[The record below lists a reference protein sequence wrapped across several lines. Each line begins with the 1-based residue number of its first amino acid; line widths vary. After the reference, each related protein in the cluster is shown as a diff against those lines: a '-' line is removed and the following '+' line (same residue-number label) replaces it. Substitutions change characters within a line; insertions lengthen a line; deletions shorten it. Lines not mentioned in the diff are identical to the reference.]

1 MNSERSIGT
10 GAHCSIGLK
19 SNTAVIRFGTNSCVR
34 KAENGNLPPRLARLD
49 KTNWA
54 TYTAIN
60 MKREPQDVM
69 IQSTDSARRP
79 RGRRFVL
86 LIALTFL
93 ALPSRAHA
101 SFLHGETLDSVA
113 GVIAWFA
120 FIIVPPVLIGV
131 FLLVHILP
139 EKVAEKRHHPQLGAI
154 KCLCL
159 LSLCFGG
166 LLWPIAWL
174 WAYTKPV
181 FHKMAYGTDV
191 DHSHEQTGGE
201 KSATTELEQ
210 LRARV
215 AELEAEIKGGKA

>member
-1 MNSERSIGT
+1 MSRANAASQLGNALLESSDKLRSR
-10 GAHCSIGLK
+10 
-19 SNTAVIRFGTNSCVR
+19 RF
-34 KAENGNLPPRLARLD
+34 PPRQLI
-49 KTNWA
+49 W
-54 TYTAIN
+54 
-60 MKREPQDVM
+60 
-69 IQSTDSARRP
+69 
-79 RGRRFVL
+79 
-86 LIALTFL
+86 LIALGLL
-93 ALPSRAHA
+93 ALPTTAHA
-101 SFLHGETLDSVA
+101 SFLHGETLDTVA

-120 FIIVPPVLIGV
+120 FIIVPPVLIGA

-174 WAYTKPV
+174 WAYSKPV

-191 DHSHEQTGGE
+191 DLSHEQTGGE
-201 KSATTELEQ
+201 KSAATELEQ

-215 AELEAEIKGGKA
+215 AELEAEMKGGKA

>member
-1 MNSERSIGT
+1 MKPKDSLIRSY
-10 GAHCSIGLK
+10 AK
-19 SNTAVIRFGTNSCVR
+19 S
-34 KAENGNLPPRLARLD
+34 
-49 KTNWA
+49 
-54 TYTAIN
+54 
-60 MKREPQDVM
+60 
-69 IQSTDSARRP
+69 RRP
-79 RGRRFVL
+79 CGRRFVL
-86 LIALTFL
+86 FIALTFL

-101 SFLHGETLDSVA
+101 SFLHGETLDTVA
-113 GVIAWFA
+113 GAIAWFA
-120 FIIVPPVLIGV
+120 FILVPPVLIGA

-181 FHKMAYGTDV
+181 LHKMAYGTDV
-191 DHSHEQTGGE
+191 DDSHGKPVGK

>member
-1 MNSERSIGT
+1 MKLQ
-10 GAHCSIGLK
+10 GLAMQP
-19 SNTAVIRFGTNSCVR
+19 S
-34 KAENGNLPPRLARLD
+34 
-49 KTNWA
+49 
-54 TYTAIN
+54 
-60 MKREPQDVM
+60 
-69 IQSTDSARRP
+69 DSPRRP
-79 RGRRFVL
+79 RGTRFVL
-86 LIALTFL
+86 FIALTFL

-101 SFLHGETLDSVA
+101 SFLHGETLDTVA
-113 GVIAWFA
+113 DVIAWFA

-139 EKVAEKRHHPQLGAI
+139 EKVAEKRRHPQLGAI

-174 WAYTKPV
+174 WAYSKPV
-181 FHKMAYGTDV
+181 LHKMAYGTDV
-191 DHSHEQTGGE
+191 DDSHEKPAGK
-201 KSATTELEQ
+201 KSAISELEQ

>member
-1 MNSERSIGT
+1 MKLQ
-10 GAHCSIGLK
+10 GL
-19 SNTAVIRFGTNSCVR
+19 A
-34 KAENGNLPPRLARLD
+34 
-49 KTNWA
+49 
-54 TYTAIN
+54 
-60 MKREPQDVM
+60 
-69 IQSTDSARRP
+69 IQSSDNPRRP
-79 RGRRFVL
+79 RGTRFVL
-86 LIALTFL
+86 FIALTFL

-174 WAYTKPV
+174 WAYSKPV
-181 FHKMAYGTDV
+181 LHKMAYGTDV
-191 DHSHEQTGGE
+191 DDSHEKPAGKKTAI
-201 KSATTELEQ
+201 SELEQ